1 MRNVRLHYLYVLI
14 RKKFSLG
21 RLNTAP
27 ILLLVVLGT
36 VDFPYVF
43 IFTVHNTNK
52 GTITMWQSASALH
65 AFEKEHKAAYKY
77 YKKLNIQT

>member
-1 MRNVRLHYLYVLI
+1 MRNVRLHYLYVLV

-21 RLNTAP
+21 HLNTTP

-43 IFTVHNTNK
+43 VCTVHNTNK